1 MQIPGPAPPKGPL
14 VEHNKTLGLWA
25 LKLPSA
31 DAVVV
36 RRTLALLAENPHGLP
51 GANESDEHAEKRKAY
66 WSTVKPAHFG
76 VKIGTKSI
84 LGIFR
89 FMVTGLFIG
98 LFGAFA
104 VGRSL
109 LLKFP
114 EIFSLGWFRKTGPT
128 EEEVRSALFNMWFVG
143 HGYNDI
149 SLASQSGKKPDTEVI
164 TRVSG
169 PEIGYLT
176 TPITL
181 LQCALIVLS
190 ERENLPKGGV
200 LPPGIVFG
208 PTDLQK
214 RLQDNGISFD
224 VISTRAS
231 LH

>member
-1 MQIPGPAPPKGPL
+1 MVQLEKHIQNWGQM
-14 VEHNKTLGLWA
+14 A
-25 LKLPSA
+25 LKW
-31 DAVVV
+31 
-36 RRTLALLAENPHGLP
+36 RRYNFVNKVHFQPTN
-51 GANESDEHAEKRKAY
+51 
-66 WSTVKPAHFG
+66 KPTNRERFLIDFNKQFSISKQT
-76 VKIGTKSI
+76 KI
-84 LGIFR
+84 
-89 FMVTGLFIG
+89 
-98 LFGAFA
+98 
-104 VGRSL
+104 RS
-109 LLKFP
+109 KFP

-200 LPPGIVFG
+200 LTPGIVFG
-208 PTDLQK
+208 PTDLQR